1 MVSAGYVGKATITI
15 KTSGN
20 IYYKASSKKITVT
33 VKDPVREQDRVQA
46 VPQAWQQFG
55 KGVPAMQW
63 HRNLPHLQWI
73 RRPLLWKSSQMV
85 GMPELRRENNLPL
98 LRWRR
103 NQR

>member
-46 VPQAWQQFG
+46 VPQAAAAVWQG
-55 KGVPAMQW
+55 SASNAMAQESAPSAMDQAPIIMEILSNGR
-63 HRNLPHLQWI
+63 HA
-73 RRPLLWKSSQMV
+73 
-85 GMPELRRENNLPL
+85 
-98 LRWRR
+98 
-103 NQR
+103 